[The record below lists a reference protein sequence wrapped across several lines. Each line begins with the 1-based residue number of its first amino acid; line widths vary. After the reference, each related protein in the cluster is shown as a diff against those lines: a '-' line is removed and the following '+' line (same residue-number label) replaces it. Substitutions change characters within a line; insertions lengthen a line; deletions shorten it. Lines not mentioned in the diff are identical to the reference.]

1 MLNTIATNLQGIKL
15 VDELS
20 FVASLLSA
28 CLSAFEDARLSEVQM
43 ELVKEL
49 AAQLTND
56 GFFDSPL
63 AA

>member
-1 MLNTIATNLQGIKL
+1 M
-15 VDELS
+15 DELS